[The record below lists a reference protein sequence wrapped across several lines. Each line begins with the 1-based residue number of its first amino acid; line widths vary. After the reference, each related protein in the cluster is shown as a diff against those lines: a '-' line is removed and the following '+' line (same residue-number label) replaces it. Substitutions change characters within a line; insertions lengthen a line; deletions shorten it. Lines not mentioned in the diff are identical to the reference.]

1 MDEDGCSYNTTP
13 LSCMDLSNKSV
24 IDILTAIVPNCDIGS
39 WTPIT
44 TTWLV
49 FFYLHVILFGISFF
63 LLGVVSVIFL
73 FKRHSAQR
81 FKATTFIAIDVSL
94 AILGFSRFLFYILDP
109 YGVSGYCTE
118 IGCIIT
124 SRLLFS
130 LGFPSLTAAY
140 TLVFLTLWHS
150 AKMRLGRSCVQH
162 WKVIIP
168 LCFIH
173 YFIAVVVEI
182 IGAVGPQP
190 VIFLVIGC
198 EVFFS
203 MWGLLVCVTFLI
215 AGTRLLKSIHVS
227 ARNTSVVC
235 REKNI
240 EAPKEKRSSLKRLKS
255 HTYSTIRM
263 KREMKQ
269 HHKQAIRKITII
281 TFVTASL
288 GAIYSLF
295 NIAQLIM
302 VSLQIFGSCPEQ
314 GSEEYEANSDLWL
327 ALRYMCIFLEL
338 CMAILLIYSINDC
351 RPIFKG
357 ISNVVGFFN
366 DHCCHV
372 KNTKTNESSTPQIN
386 NQYIYDC
393 EQDRDTSPL
402 NLSVISPITATNSA
416 GNGSTLTRNLLQ
428 IKEIKDTAKESIPT
442 NTSTLQTMSSNTSS
456 SNSISSNNVPVD
468 KTPLGCNTEHTTTK
482 QELRISDEHLDFN
495 QTERTPV

>member
-1 MDEDGCSYNTTP
+1 
-13 LSCMDLSNKSV
+13 MDLSNKSV
-24 IDILTAIVPNCDIGS
+24 IDILTAIVPNCEIGS

-81 FKATTFIAIDVSL
+81 FKAKTFIAIDVSL

-118 IGCIIT
+118 LGCIIT

-173 YFIAVVVEI
+173 YCIAVIVEI

-203 MWGLLVCVTFLI
+203 LWGLLVCVTFLI

-235 REKNI
+235 REKNV
-240 EAPKEKRSSLKRLKS
+240 EAPQEKRSSLKRLKS
-255 HTYSTIRM
+255 RTYSTVRM

-314 GSEEYEANSDLWL
+314 GSKEYEANSDLWL

-351 RPIFKG
+351 RPILKG

-393 EQDRDTSPL
+393 EQDRDTSPM
-402 NLSVISPITATNSA
+402 NLSVISPITATSSA

-428 IKEIKDTAKESIPT
+428 IEDTAKESIPT
-442 NTSTLQTMSSNTSS
+442 NTSKIQTMSSNTSS
-456 SNSISSNNVPVD
+456 SNSISSNSVPVD
-468 KTPLGCNTEHTTTK
+468 KTPLSRNTEHTTTK
-482 QELRISDEHLDFN
+482 QELRVSDEHLDFN
-495 QTERTPV
+495 QTERAPV